1 MLTWLF
7 CLLLIEKCFA
17 MHCPQRSPLCRPRE
31 DHHIVTIDTLSPDPI
46 DPIQKDSCIG
56 ASTNTEAYDPER
68 PAVHLAYSS
77 NHRGDENPSTS
88 IAIDNHPAEIEKM
101 TRSKNSRTSSLQDP
115 ISLSPIPNVELIS
128 NESEQIAN
136 QVAQIHVSHTP
147 EATDCPICFLEIV
160 RPEIDQSGSDINQPG
175 PKINRFGLE
184 TIQSERE
191 NDQSEIEAC
200 THCHRRFHSECLQ
213 AWLKKKNTCPTCSE
227 PDPIPVHSPQEIVKS
242 PNPVVNIYNMVNQCK
257 GITKAKIMIRDHPK
271 VFEAALVS
279 LIMGVIL
286 LIFTRHIPK

>member
-136 QVAQIHVSHTP
+136 QCARKSTSRDRISISQDRRSIDSDWKPFNQNGKTISQKLKRALI
-147 EATDCPICFLEIV
+147 ATEDFILNA
-160 RPEIDQSGSDINQPG
+160 SKPG
-175 PKINRFGLE
+175 
-184 TIQSERE
+184 
-191 NDQSEIEAC
+191 
-200 THCHRRFHSECLQ
+200 
-213 AWLKKKNTCPTCSE
+213 
-227 PDPIPVHSPQEIVKS
+227 
-242 PNPVVNIYNMVNQCK
+242 
-257 GITKAKIMIRDHPK
+257 
-271 VFEAALVS
+271 
-279 LIMGVIL
+279 
-286 LIFTRHIPK
+286 